1 MSTAEPFDRIRN
13 ALAGAGDTAS
23 DHDLNGTPPGDGPN
37 RLVEA
42 GVLIPLITR
51 ASGVQLVLTRRSV
64 RLKHHAGQISFPGGR
79 VEARDGDAQQ
89 AALREAHEEIGLDP
103 ADVEI
108 LGRCPN
114 YETATGFRIS
124 PVVGV
129 IRREVTFVPQEE
141 EVEEIFEV
149 PLDIATDPG
158 KFTIESRIW
167 RGARRHYHVLAFG
180 RHHIWGATAG
190 ILHGLACRMSAQ
202 CQ

>member
-1 MSTAEPFDRIRN
+1 MSTAEPFDRIRHVLAAGGN
-13 ALAGAGDTAS
+13 ASS
-23 DHDLNGTPPGDGPN
+23 DHDLNGVLPGDGPG

-51 ASGVQLVLTRRSV
+51 SAGIQVVLTRRSA

-79 VEARDGDAQQ
+79 VEAGDGDSRQ

-103 ADVEI
+103 GHVEI
-108 LGRCPN
+108 LGRCPI
-114 YETATGFRIS
+114 YETATGFRIT

-129 IRREVTFVPQEE
+129 IRQRVTFVPQAE
-141 EVEEIFEV
+141 EVEEIFEI

-158 KFTIESRIW
+158 SFTIESRIW
-167 RGARRHYHVLAFG
+167 RGARRHYHVLEFG

-190 ILHGLACRMSAQ
+190 ILHGLACRLSEP
-202 CQ
+202 CG